1 VGLSPSDSEQE
12 STDEQDSTET
22 DSLDR
27 DITRRGA
34 LRGAAVGAAT
44 VATVG
49 AGTIPVA
56 AQNSIDDLAFTS
68 DVVDAPYISGT
79 VTVETTE
86 SDMAQLDHIDDSGDV
101 TSLTDYGIVLAES
114 TDSTTPHN
122 PVTLSAS
129 AIDADEYTA
138 FPRGVTYDHDSDS
151 STSEVDV
158 SALDATHWSTDVSS
172 TAGSMSV
179 SSPSAGRLKIST
191 SSQTSGDVA
200 IASFDLSTA
209 GSTDATITS
218 GVDRSYLQMIADVD
232 VLDSGATVE
241 VRVEDSTGSQKVATI
256 ATGADDSTS
265 SVLLSS
271 TGASQ
276 VAESRLGELTT
287 DLADIQYVR
296 IAVLDANVDMTL
308 DGLNLERESE
318 WVFGSQQYLD
328 ADSNVATR
336 DVTEPR
342 GTYSITGLGTLPSA
356 LASAPITGVSYDV
369 WLSATEVPSEQV
381 HAEVRSSPDSYDRS
395 QLLDWVVEYEW
406 PSAYDLSVSA
416 GTLSNVTALPSSR
429 YLVAEVATGVSDLDP
444 TLDSSIETQVDN
456 ISWTDR
462 TGTVGSVGDRNE
474 WLTGIV
480 SSDRT
485 AVHIEAL
492 LSEDEVSTATDV
504 GAGSGGAVAVGGSS
518 GPLDRVWSI
527 AGAVGAGIALYYRQ
541 TIAALLGGS

>member
-12 STDEQDSTET
+12 STDEQHSTEP
-22 DSLDR
+22 DVLDR
-27 DITRRGA
+27 DMTRRGA
-34 LRGAAVGAAT
+34 LRAGAAGAAT
-44 VATVG
+44 VA
-49 AGTIPVA
+49 ALGTGVAPVA
-56 AQNSIDDLAFTS
+56 AQNSIDDLAFSS
-68 DVVDAPYISGT
+68 DVVDAPYITGT

-86 SDMAQLDHIDDSGDV
+86 PDMAQLDHIDDSGEV
-101 TSLTDYGIVLAES
+101 TPLSDYGIVLAES
-114 TDSTTPHN
+114 TDEDSPHN
-122 PVTLSAS
+122 PVTLRAS
-129 AIDADEYTA
+129 DIQADEFSA
-138 FPRGVTYDHDSDS
+138 FPRGITYDHDSDT
-151 STSEVDV
+151 STDEVDV
-158 SALDATHWSTDVSS
+158 SALDADLWSTDVSS

-179 SSPSAGRLKIST
+179 SSPSEGRLKIST

-200 IASFDLSTA
+200 IATFDLATA
-209 GSTDATITS
+209 GSEDATITS
-218 GVDRSYLQMIADVD
+218 GVDRKYLQMIADVD
-232 VLDSGATVE
+232 VLNTGATVE

-256 ATGADDSTS
+256 ATGADETTS

-276 VAESRLGELTT
+276 VANARLGELAT
-287 DLADIQYVR
+287 DLSDIEKVR

-318 WVFGSQQYLD
+318 WVFGSEEYLD
-328 ADSNVATR
+328 SDNNVDTQ

-356 LASAPITGVSYDV
+356 LASAPIEGVKYDV

-395 QLLDWVVEYEW
+395 QVLDWVVEYEW

-416 GTLSNVTALPSSR
+416 GTLRNVTALPSSR
-429 YLVAEVATGVSDLDP
+429 YLVAEVATGIADIDP
-444 TLDSSIETQVDN
+444 DADDSIETQVDN

-462 TGTVGSVGDRNE
+462 SGSLGSVGDRNDL
-474 WLTGIV
+474 LTGLV

-504 GAGSGGAVAVGGSS
+504 GAGAGGAVAVGGSS

-527 AGAVGAGIALYYRQ
+527 MAAVAGGIALYYRK
-541 TIAALLGGS
+541 TIASVLGGR